1 MKYKVGILS
10 VLVILFTAVVRAES
24 DPQNFFQNYTRLGD
38 NFDLMVAELYND
50 SAKIH
55 AYRVYPHGLERNM
68 EFTGAQW
75 KQFIQKV
82 MPLAKLQNDK
92 STFSDIK
99 ISEVEGGY
107 KVKANRY
114 SERKCYMDTG
124 YYMILQRQV
133 NGNLAIFEEY
143 METKPLSNC

>member
-10 VLVILFTAVVRAES
+10 VLVMLFTAAVRAES

-38 NFDLMVAELYND
+38 DFNPMVAELYDD

-75 KQFIQKV
+75 KELVKKV
-82 MPLAKLQNDK
+82 MPLAKLQNDN

-99 ISEVEGGY
+99 ISEIEGGY
-107 KVKANRY
+107 KLKANRY
-114 SERKCYMDTG
+114 SKRKCYTDTG
-124 YYMILQRQV
+124 YYMILKKQE
-133 NGNLAIFEEY
+133 NGSLAILEEY
-143 METKPLSNC
+143 METKPLPNC